1 MDDELEEAE
10 LEMDGA
16 VEHLGK
22 ELAKYRTGR
31 ATPKLLDSVV
41 AEAYGSSMRLNELA
55 TVKAA
60 DARLLVVTPWD
71 KSTITAIE
79 RGIVS
84 AGLGLNPS
92 SDGQV
97 IRVPVPPLTADRR
110 RDLIRCVRGVGED
123 TKVRVRNIRR
133 DINDKLK
140 KAEKASDISEDDL
153 RLYLA
158 SVQELTNQ
166 YVAQIDEAVT
176 AKEAEISEV

>member
-1 MDDELEEAE
+1 
-10 LEMDGA
+10 
-16 VEHLGK
+16 
-22 ELAKYRTGR
+22 
-31 ATPKLLDSVV
+31 
-41 AEAYGSSMRLNELA
+41 
-55 TVKAA
+55 
-60 DARLLVVTPWD
+60 
-71 KSTITAIE
+71 
-79 RGIVS
+79 
-84 AGLGLNPS
+84 
-92 SDGQV
+92 
-97 IRVPVPPLTADRR
+97 
-110 RDLIRCVRGVGED
+110 VGED